1 MAWRDVP
8 VSLWLRAVTIAAA
21 PLTLA
26 FIVLAALG
34 LLAPGDAAL
43 TWLGLSLVSAA
54 AIHWLPGDLLRTRN
68 RLEQLARGEASATV
82 AARTRIE
89 RELSQAIQRLEC
101 ESGERAAQLTSDLD
115 GMERALDALPGPVL
129 LLNEAH
135 NVVRANRASR

>member
-1 MAWRDVP
+1 M
-8 VSLWLRAVTIAAA
+8 TIAAA
-21 PLTLA
+21 PLALA

-54 AIHWLPGDLLRTRN
+54 AIHWLLGDLLRTRN

-101 ESGERAAQLTSDLD
+101 ESGERAAPTITSSN
-115 GMERALDALPGPVL
+115 RS
-129 LLNEAH
+129 H
-135 NVVRANRASR
+135 RANW